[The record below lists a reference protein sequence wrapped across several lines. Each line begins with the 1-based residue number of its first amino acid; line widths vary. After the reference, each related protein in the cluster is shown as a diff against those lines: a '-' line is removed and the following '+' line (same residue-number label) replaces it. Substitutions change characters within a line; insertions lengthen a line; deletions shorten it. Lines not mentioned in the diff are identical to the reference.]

1 MRLAAGHGY
10 RRLCGTLSHSQLPA
24 WPHTGQCP
32 RTAVTSYLD
41 AVSLKRPAILH
52 TDRRLAVAVAI
63 SLCLHAGLLLL
74 RAASPIERPR
84 SAGDERSARL
94 AVTLAPP
101 AAPKAPPVASAAP
114 TSPPPPPAPRRKPLR
129 SSISRS
135 DRLSAPPAPNRPVI
149 EQPTQAEVQTRREA
163 TARFLEEIRPV
174 PQAPAADLS
183 QQALAMARNLA
194 RGSADEPAEQRREAP
209 FRTPRAARN
218 EDGGNPL
225 SMELYFEAFV
235 QKLNRSAAFVSNDRR
250 ERGADVAVVQ
260 VQLNAD
266 GTLRRYRILS
276 AADQQSEIDYVRRVV
291 ERAAPFAAFPPEIRR
306 NSDSL
311 SFQICILPARVGAA
325 GGGFS
330 RTFGGRDCRDLG

>member
-1 MRLAAGHGY
+1 M
-10 RRLCGTLSHSQLPA
+10 
-24 WPHTGQCP
+24 
-32 RTAVTSYLD
+32 TSYLD

-52 TDRRLAVAVAI
+52 TDRRLAVALAI
-63 SLCLHAGLLLL
+63 SLCLHTGLLLL

-84 SAGDERSARL
+84 SLGDERSERL
-94 AVTLAPP
+94 DVTLAPP

-114 TSPPPPPAPRRKPLR
+114 TSPPPAPPRKPLR
-129 SSISRS
+129 STIGRS
-135 DRLSAPPAPNRPVI
+135 ERVTAPPAPNRPAI

-174 PQAPAADLS
+174 PQPPATDLS

-194 RGSADEPAEQRREAP
+194 GSADEAADPRREAP

-306 NSDSL
+306 NNDSL
-311 SFQICILPARVGAA
+311 SFQICILPARAGAG

>member
-1 MRLAAGHGY
+1 M
-10 RRLCGTLSHSQLPA
+10 
-24 WPHTGQCP
+24 
-32 RTAVTSYLD
+32 TSYLD
-41 AVSLKRPAILH
+41 SVSLKRPAILH
-52 TDRRLAVAVAI
+52 TDRRIAVALAI

-74 RAASPIERPR
+74 RGAAPVERPR
-84 SAGDERSARL
+84 SLGDERSERL
-94 AVTLAPP
+94 DVTLAPP
-101 AAPKAPPVASAAP
+101 AAPRAPPVASAAP
-114 TSPPPPPAPRRKPLR
+114 APPPTAPRRKPLR
-129 SSISRS
+129 STASRP
-135 DRLSAPPAPNRPVI
+135 DRLTAPPAPNRPAI
-149 EQPTQAEVQTRREA
+149 EQPTQAEVQARREA
-163 TARFLEEIRPV
+163 TARFLEEIRPL
-174 PQAPAADLS
+174 PQPPATDLS

-194 RGSADEPAEQRREAP
+194 RGSADEAADNRREAP

-235 QKLNRSAAFVSNDRR
+235 QKLNRSATFVSKDRR
-250 ERGADVAVVQ
+250 EHGADVAVVQ

-291 ERAAPFAAFPPEIRR
+291 ERAAPFAAFPPDIRR
-306 NSDSL
+306 NNDSL
-311 SFQICILPARVGAA
+311 SFQICILPARAGAG